1 LTNFLKKK
9 REQEREEAVKG
20 RESRQKKVKAVKVA
34 LLTLTMLVG
43 FVIVVNSVNSDS
55 QRHRIVG
62 YPPSHYQQGILVSN
76 VTQTFA
82 TEYEWNFNFTPGSTV
97 NVRLVLTGQAPV
109 QVQFGTTSAFST
121 NLLTGSYAG
130 PFVMSGVLKPSNP
143 TMTWTGQIP
152 SGGGYK
158 IELVNVGYEGSVASV
173 QAYVD
178 AQ

>member
-1 LTNFLKKK
+1 MTNFLKRK
-9 REQEREEAVKG
+9 RKQEREGAIKSRKG
-20 RESRQKKVKAVKVA
+20 RQRKVKAVKVA
-34 LLTLTMLVG
+34 LLTVTILVG
-43 FVIVVNSVNSDS
+43 VVIIVNSLNIGN

-97 NVRLVLTGQAPV
+97 NVRLVLTGQVPV
-109 QVQFGTTSAFST
+109 QVDFGTTSAFST

-130 PFVMSGVLKPSNP
+130 PFAMSGVLKPSIP
-143 TMTWTGQIP
+143 TMTWTGNVP
-152 SGGGYK
+152 AGGGYK

-178 AQ
+178 AE

>member
-1 LTNFLKKK
+1 MTNLLKKK
-9 REQEREEAVKG
+9 REHEQEEALNSRK
-20 RESRQKKVKAVKVA
+20 SRQKKLKAVKVA
-34 LLTLTMLVG
+34 LLTLTILVG
-43 FVIVVNSVNSDS
+43 VVLIVDS
-55 QRHRIVG
+55 ITAGNQRHRIIG

-82 TEYEWNFNFTPGSTV
+82 SEYEWNFNFTPGSTV

-109 QVQFGTTSAFST
+109 QAQFGTTAAFST
-121 NLLTGSYAG
+121 NLLTGSYTG
-130 PFVMSGVLKPSNP
+130 PFVMSGVLLPSNP